1 MIADVREQRWIFLGL
16 AWPALATFGL
26 ALPVLSATLE
36 GVIGVLWLGLVLTAT
51 VYAIFL
57 FVAPGTLST
66 SKKTRLTAAW
76 VDLAPALH
84 AVWWLATLEV
94 T

>member
-26 ALPVLSATLE
+26 ALPVLWATLE
-36 GVIGVLWLGLVLTAT
+36 GVIGILWLALVLTST

-57 FVAPGTLST
+57 FAGSNTLSA
-66 SKKTRLTAAW
+66 SKKTRLTVAW

-84 AVWWLATLEV
+84 AVWWLATLEE